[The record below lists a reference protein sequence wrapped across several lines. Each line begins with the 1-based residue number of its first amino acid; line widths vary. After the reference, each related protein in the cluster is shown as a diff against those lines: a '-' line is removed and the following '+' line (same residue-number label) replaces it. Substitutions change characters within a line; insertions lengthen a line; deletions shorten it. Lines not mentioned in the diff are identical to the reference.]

1 MILINR
7 QIFIA
12 LIIQLGLFNGLI
24 AQISDAKLDNRL
36 PILNGRAYF
45 SFPTKAVNLE
55 RPTDIMSAGRNP
67 NEETR
72 VVFDIDKMRMVF
84 FAQEL
89 YEVSDKRLFEEVLA
103 DSSYKANF
111 TSKVFLQKDSMF
123 TILSSPLRYDSSQ
136 SAVMVN
142 SLLVQTSDSTVF
154 RIDAYISP
162 TAFSRLKEYTDL
174 SVKVFQTLEKGERR
188 NNLKPRDEKR
198 LLMDT
203 TKSFIFHLP
212 ANYCITEDKKY
223 DFQVFKLHRFRSFT
237 DSVWANMM
245 VYVGDYPQF
254 MYMDYG
260 LDARTATN
268 EPGRFLDSDV
278 QWMVFQ
284 DNMLRFFLK
293 EQVMPRDDISKGTK
307 VHIAMLTN
315 YMGLM
320 KELEG
325 IEETIRLS
333 GN

>member
-1 MILINR
+1 
-7 QIFIA
+7 
-12 LIIQLGLFNGLI
+12 
-24 AQISDAKLDNRL
+24 
-36 PILNGRAYF
+36 
-45 SFPTKAVNLE
+45 
-55 RPTDIMSAGRNP
+55 
-67 NEETR
+67 
-72 VVFDIDKMRMVF
+72 
-84 FAQEL
+84 
-89 YEVSDKRLFEEVLA
+89 
-103 DSSYKANF
+103 
-111 TSKVFLQKDSMF
+111 
-123 TILSSPLRYDSSQ
+123 
-136 SAVMVN
+136 
-142 SLLVQTSDSTVF
+142 
-154 RIDAYISP
+154 
-162 TAFSRLKEYTDL
+162 
-174 SVKVFQTLEKGERR
+174 
-188 NNLKPRDEKR
+188 
-198 LLMDT
+198 
-203 TKSFIFHLP
+203 
-212 ANYCITEDKKY
+212 
-223 DFQVFKLHRFRSFT
+223 
-237 DSVWANMM
+237 MM